1 MLNNQQITIL
11 KHQIRETISL
21 IQSME
26 TRDYAHNEVLLEIY
40 NYASALLGE
49 DKEDD
54 DLFEE

>member
-26 TRDYAHNEVLLEIY
+26 TRDYVHNEVLLEIY

-49 DKEDD
+49 EEEGDD
-54 DLFEE
+54 